1 MVRVKQFADDLAI
14 SKNQGKNLIN
24 KGRNRKDG
32 GSQILESVMKK
43 PIKASKGKAI
53 PADAKGL
60 KALAEKAPDVVKEMG
75 FKMRG
80 GGIAIQ
86 GLGFR
91 GIK

>member
-1 MVRVKQFADDLAI
+1 
-14 SKNQGKNLIN
+14 
-24 KGRNRKDG
+24 
-32 GSQILESVMKK
+32 MKK